1 MVRFVIFHLCCDSF
15 PLMFVNADAQPLP
28 KLDTSVI
35 DLYKGYKA
43 INSRSSFLIKKESWD
58 ILLS

>member
-1 MVRFVIFHLCCDSF
+1 MVSL
-15 PLMFVNADAQPLP
+15 PLMFVDADAKPLP

-43 INSRSSFLIKKESWD
+43 INSVDFFLNKKRNLGYFLE
-58 ILLS
+58 LN